1 MPIARTPG
9 THRAI
14 AATLAIT
21 AIGVVGPGSTAIAAA
36 ADGGGGGTPWW
47 PGVVT
52 GIGAAAALAFALW
65 PAWRRSR
72 PEQAGDPTT
81 EPALEAAAAPPM
93 PADLRALV
101 VESRARLERIAT
113 EAGQHEA
120 QVIEQISARQLQAL
134 RDAATNANTQL
145 ERLVGE
151 WQTRLEAAA
160 AGGGTVGATAAVSAP
175 PGTAQAMQTA
185 VEAFQRLRRIQ
196 QQAIAELEEARAD
209 AVTSIDSARADLER
223 TATERSL
230 ALDAAASELLA
241 QLDQTGTR
249 WLGRIE
255 KAARQN
261 GSGTAPAATSRRRRA
276 SPPVVG
282 VIVACAIAV
291 GAVAFAVAGDNA
303 PSDAGPRLRAS
314 GVPETTTTVPATTTL
329 PPETAPATTTPPS
342 TAPPATAPRAPA
354 PPAPTAPI
362 TQPPVVTLAPP
373 ALPNLPPVT
382 FPRNPAIPDNICRL
396 APAVC

>member
-1 MPIARTPG
+1 VT
-9 THRAI
+9 
-14 AATLAIT
+14 
-21 AIGVVGPGSTAIAAA
+21 AAA
-36 ADGGGGGTPWW
+36 GRT
-47 PGVVT
+47 
-52 GIGAAAALAFALW
+52 
-65 PAWRRSR
+65 
-72 PEQAGDPTT
+72 EQA
-81 EPALEAAAAPPM
+81 M
-93 PADLRALV
+93 SADLRALV
-101 VESRARLERIAT
+101 IESRARLEHIANQ
-113 EAGQHEA
+113 AGQHEA

-134 RDAATNANTQL
+134 RDAATNANAQL

-160 AGGGTVGATAAVSAP
+160 AGGGTVAATAVPAP

-196 QQAIAELEEARAD
+196 QHAIVELEEARAD

-230 ALDAAASELLA
+230 ALDAAAAELLA

-255 KAARQN
+255 KAARQT
-261 GSGTAPAATSRRRRA
+261 GPGTAPAAASRRRRA

-329 PPETAPATTTPPS
+329 PPETTPATTTPPS
-342 TAPPATAPRAPA
+342 TAPQATAPRATA
-354 PPAPTAPI
+354 PPAPTTPI

-382 FPRNPAIPDNICRL
+382 VPRNPAIPDNICRL
-396 APAVC
+396 VPAVC